1 MKSIQSQRGLTL
13 VELMVAMTIGLILML
28 GATGVLI
35 TNQRA
40 FTATEGLSQIQEN
53 SRIAV
58 DMIARDIREAGGHP
72 CMTMVLNDHTGGD
85 ATAAAIAAILRDSSG
100 VVVNPAVNPGS
111 RNIGQGALQLLT
123 STNTLSITAHTTGQ
137 NIFTVN
143 NTLSANDIIIV
154 CTGKSAHILRV
165 SAATPANVTVTQA
178 PGVNLQGAT
187 IATGL
192 NIRTWYVGTDN
203 FLYRSE
209 GNGAGVRMIDN
220 VVGLNVTDVLP
231 NNNGAIQ
238 VGFVLCS
245 RNQNTEIA
253 AANNQFCAATQIERR
268 VTTVVQRRTA

>member
-1 MKSIQSQRGLTL
+1 MKDIQSQHGLTL

-72 CMTMVLNDHTGGD
+72 CMAMTLNDHTGGD
-85 ATAAAIAAILRDSSG
+85 ATAVAIANILRNSSG
-100 VVVNPAVNPGS
+100 VVVNPATNPGN
-111 RNIGQGALQLLT
+111 RNTGQGALQLLT
-123 STNTLSITAHTTGQ
+123 STNTLSITTHTTGE
-137 NIFTVN
+137 NVFTVN
-143 NTLSANDIIIV
+143 NNLRANDIIIV

-187 IATGL
+187 IAAGL

-238 VGFVLCS
+238 VGFTLCS

-253 AANNQFCAATQIERR
+253 AANNLCAATQIERR

>member
-72 CMTMVLNDHTGGD
+72 CMTMTLNDHTGGD
-85 ATAAAIAAILRDSSG
+85 PVAAAIATILRDSNG
-100 VVVNPAVNPGS
+100 VVLNPAIDPGS
-111 RNIGQGALQLLT
+111 RNNAQGALQLLT
-123 STNTLSITAHTTGQ
+123 STNALSITAHTTGQ
-137 NIFTVN
+137 NTFTVN
-143 NTLSANDIIIV
+143 NNLSANDIIIV

-165 SAATPANVTVTQA
+165 SAATPANITVTQA
-178 PGVNLQGAT
+178 PEVNLQGAS
-187 IATGL
+187 IAAGL
-192 NIRTWYVGTDN
+192 NIRTWYIGTDN

-209 GNGAGVRMIDN
+209 GNAAGARMIDN
-220 VVGLNVTDVLP
+220 VVGLAARDLGS
-231 NNNGAIQ
+231 GALEIS
-238 VGFVLCS
+238 FVLCS
-245 RNQNTEIA
+245 RNQNSEIA
-253 AANNQFCAATQIERR
+253 AANNQLCAATQIERR

>member
-1 MKSIQSQRGLTL
+1 MQNIQSQRGLTL

-72 CMTMVLNDHTGGD
+72 CMTMTLNDHTGGD
-85 ATAAAIAAILRDSSG
+85 ATAAAITATLRDSSG
-100 VVVNPAVNPGS
+100 VVLNPAVNPGS
-111 RNIGQGALQLLT
+111 RNAEQGALQLVT
-123 STNTLSITAHTTGQ
+123 SSNTLSITAHTTGQ
-137 NIFTVN
+137 NTFTVN
-143 NTLSANDIIIV
+143 NTLGANDIIIV

-187 IATGL
+187 IAAGL
-192 NIRTWYVGTDN
+192 SIRTWYIGTDN

-220 VVGLNVTDVLP
+220 VVGLASRDLG
-231 NNNGAIQ
+231 NGALE
-238 VGFVLCS
+238 VGFTLCS

-253 AANNQFCAATQIERR
+253 AANNQLCAATQIERR